1 MCVCV
6 EGVEVVDHK
15 SSQIQ
20 AQLATAVDL
29 ISSIDPVSEF
39 FIPGFGVK
47 RSINHPWSVWLSAE
61 VTSLLLF
68 FSPVHPRA
76 HSAMSIRRVAR
87 NWGRLGSKDDAEA
100 LEGRHSRSLTRS
112 LRSPYFTSEEISSIA
127 SLMISGFLL
136 KMDAQHSQ
144 NVKVRILGLK
154 KPLLEFPSWL
164 SSNEPDSYP

>member
-87 NWGRLGSKDDAEA
+87 NWGRD
-100 LEGRHSRSLTRS
+100 
-112 LRSPYFTSEEISSIA
+112 
-127 SLMISGFLL
+127 
-136 KMDAQHSQ
+136 
-144 NVKVRILGLK
+144 
-154 KPLLEFPSWL
+154 
-164 SSNEPDSYP
+164 